1 MAGHPTRLLGF
12 MVALAIASALL
23 GSATMAS
30 AHVRP
35 AVGTQTVASD
45 AAPATAASAAPAVS
59 VGPAVGVVSVT
70 TAGRAAIPAAA
81 NAVASVR
88 VASTVTPSPTA
99 GLGATVLLTV
109 LLAAMIAP
117 RRVFIA
123 ALVLV
128 LAIIAV
134 EASVHS
140 VHHLADQRAAAHCV
154 VAAASAHVQ
163 GATEPVAVDAV
174 WVPTPIGAIVAVDSV
189 QPGSRSL
196 RPDEGRA
203 PPSA

>member
-1 MAGHPTRLLGF
+1 MLGHPRRLLSF
-12 MVALAIASALL
+12 MEALAVAGALL
-23 GSATMAS
+23 GSVTMAS

-35 AVGTQTVASD
+35 AVATPTIASD
-45 AAPATAASAAPAVS
+45 PSPVTAVSAAPAVS
-59 VGPAVGVVSVT
+59 LPALSVVRMT
-70 TAGRAAIPAAA
+70 TAGPAAIPEAT
-81 NAVASVR
+81 NRVASVR
-88 VASTVTPSPTA
+88 VASTLAPSPIA
-99 GLGATVLLTV
+99 GLGEAVLLTL
-109 LLAAMIAP
+109 LLAATVAP
-117 RRVFIA
+117 RRVLIA

-140 VHHLADQRAAAHCV
+140 VHHLADQRAAAHCA
-154 VAAASAHVQ
+154 VAAVSAHVQ

-174 WVPTPIGAIVAVDSV
+174 WLPTPIGAVVAVESDE
-189 QPGSRSL
+189 PGSRSL